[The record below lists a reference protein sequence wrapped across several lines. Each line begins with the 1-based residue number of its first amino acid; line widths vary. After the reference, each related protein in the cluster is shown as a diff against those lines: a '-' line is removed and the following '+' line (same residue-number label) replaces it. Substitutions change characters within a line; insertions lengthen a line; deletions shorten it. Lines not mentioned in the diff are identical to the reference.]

1 MQQRL
6 QGPYASIE
14 GLIYQMAD
22 ASVIRRRA
30 MEIGMRTLRQDG
42 MRKAAAGLSTLA
54 EVIRITVND
63 EA

>member
-1 MQQRL
+1 
-6 QGPYASIE
+6 
-14 GLIYQMAD
+14 
-22 ASVIRRRA
+22 

>member
-1 MQQRL
+1 
-6 QGPYASIE
+6 
-14 GLIYQMAD
+14 MAD

-42 MRKAAAGLSTLA
+42 LRKAAAGLSTLS